1 MVADLEAQAPVPV
14 TAEFSDAWRNLN
26 IATDPYLRQ
35 LNASLSNP
43 VPATASASATSPTE
57 ADNRWDK
64 PSQLNINPK
73 RTDSNN
79 TRSFRQVASLQKKKP
94 VILEPKNPD
103 DSSIHK
109 VLFAAGLLFFPC
121 WWFGAFYKAGNNIRT
136 SFTYADC
143 LPISKKSNLNSF
155 LFRARNV
162 SVQMPNDGYDF
173 IDSNNCA
180 AYIIVGS

>member
-14 TAEFSDAWRNLN
+14 TAEFSDDWRNLN

-79 TRSFRQVASLQKKKP
+79 TRSFRQVASLQKKKL

-121 WWFGAFYKAGNNIRT
+121 WWFGAFYKAGNNIQQEMFQFRCQMM
-136 SFTYADC
+136 AM
-143 LPISKKSNLNSF
+143 ISSIVITAL
-155 LFRARNV
+155 LILLLV
-162 SVQMPNDGYDF
+162 PNTQ
-173 IDSNNCA
+173 
-180 AYIIVGS
+180 